1 MLLCDMS
8 MVCLRRFQIAEV
20 RQIERFAPGM
30 RVRLIGET
38 PLATA
43 SLVKERQPPQATT
56 YELAR
61 RQG

>member
-1 MLLCDMS
+1 MYCIGGLP
-8 MVCLRRFQIAEV
+8 RFRVAEV
-20 RQIERFAPGM
+20 HQVGRFSPDM

-43 SLVKERQPPQATT
+43 SLMKERQPPQATT